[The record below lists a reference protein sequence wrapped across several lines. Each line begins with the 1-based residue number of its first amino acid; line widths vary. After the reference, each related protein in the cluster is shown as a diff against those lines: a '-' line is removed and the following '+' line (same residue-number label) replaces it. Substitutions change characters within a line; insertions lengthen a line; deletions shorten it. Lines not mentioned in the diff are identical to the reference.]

1 MNDDQ
6 RHRGDTHD
14 TIIATFEFAAVRH
27 CEGFEFFYIFC
38 IYRLIVCIML
48 LVCFIIVYLPEEE
61 DPSGSKHCIC

>member
-6 RHRGDTHD
+6 GHRGDTRG
-14 TIIATFEFAAVRH
+14 TIIATFEFAAVQH

-48 LVCFIIVYLPEEE
+48 LVCFIIVYLPEE